1 MGKSTISMAI
11 LSSYVKLPE
20 GNTMVF
26 PCFLVLSVL
35 SLPGRDPHENVL
47 ALDHIPAEIWWKAM
61 DFETRFSPP
70 MAFFFFFSLFHCEYS
85 KNLGRYGTHLKLH
98 GTSKNGE
105 KKSHVW
111 AP

>member
-26 PCFLVLSVL
+26 PCFLILSVL

-61 DFETRFSPP
+61 DFETRFHFFTVSTVRIFED
-70 MAFFFFFSLFHCEYS
+70 MAHI
-85 KNLGRYGTHLKLH
+85 
-98 GTSKNGE
+98 
-105 KKSHVW
+105 
-111 AP
+111 